1 MLRLTTV
8 SLLCSSTAWCKMQP
22 FTEAGDGLCLEDR
35 IAQNGVVIKHIY
47 GGERRCCAN
56 HATDVLHDAISGNNN
71 LTNVPGNGRFIGSCS
86 EQGDGSTND
95 EQGLKR
101 KQILHHLSVARSQED
116 TRETDFG
123 NVPKQPQKP
132 ARTMELRDSVQRIVP
147 GLPN

>member
-22 FTEAGDGLCLEDR
+22 FTDAGDGLCLEDR
-35 IAQNGVVIKHIY
+35 IAQNGVFIKHIY

-56 HATDVLHDAISGNNN
+56 RATDVLHDAISGNNN
-71 LTNVPGNGRFIGSCS
+71 STNVPGNGRFIGSCS

-101 KQILHHLSVARSQED
+101 NRFCTICRWQGHKR
-116 TRETDFG
+116 TR
-123 NVPKQPQKP
+123 QK
-132 ARTMELRDSVQRIVP
+132 
-147 GLPN
+147 